1 MGSRQLSNKLVIIWD
16 NKQQRYLS
24 VCTLK
29 QCEGFELI
37 IFDGTLRFFP
47 LFELSRNYI
56 VMPLIVRICILF
68 SKYLASFDE
77 A

>member
-1 MGSRQLSNKLVIIWD
+1 M
-16 NKQQRYLS
+16 
-24 VCTLK
+24 
-29 QCEGFELI
+29 ELI